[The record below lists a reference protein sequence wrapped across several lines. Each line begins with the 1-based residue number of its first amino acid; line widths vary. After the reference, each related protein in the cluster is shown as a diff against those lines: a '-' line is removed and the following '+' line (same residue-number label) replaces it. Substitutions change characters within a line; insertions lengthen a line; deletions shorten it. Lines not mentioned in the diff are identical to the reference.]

1 MSSDKRGGLQFFG
14 VACLILCSL
23 FVIFSLPFFWTQIRV
38 LRTWPAT
45 QAQVL
50 RSDVV
55 TQPAPAHEQLYAAQL
70 QLLYTVEGK
79 PIIVD
84 LTSFQSKNY
93 EETQRR
99 AAEFTVGSR
108 HPLLYDPHDPTQ
120 ARVGAGWNTRF
131 FAVPLL
137 LLAMGAA
144 FAIIA
149 AVFFLAARY
158 WRSRQ
163 TVAA

>member
-1 MSSDKRGGLQFFG
+1 MSSDQRGGLQFFG
-14 VACLILCSL
+14 VACLVLCLL
-23 FVIFSLPFFWTQIRV
+23 FIIFSLPFFWTQIRV
-38 LRTWPAT
+38 LRTWPTT

-50 RSDVV
+50 RSEVV

-79 PIIVD
+79 PITVE

-108 HPLLYDPHDPTQ
+108 HPLRYDPRDPNQ
-120 ARVGAGWNTRF
+120 ARIGAGWNARF
-131 FAVPLL
+131 FAAPLL

-144 FAIIA
+144 FAMIA
-149 AVFFLAARY
+149 LGLFMAGRLA
-158 WRSRQ
+158 
-163 TVAA
+163 